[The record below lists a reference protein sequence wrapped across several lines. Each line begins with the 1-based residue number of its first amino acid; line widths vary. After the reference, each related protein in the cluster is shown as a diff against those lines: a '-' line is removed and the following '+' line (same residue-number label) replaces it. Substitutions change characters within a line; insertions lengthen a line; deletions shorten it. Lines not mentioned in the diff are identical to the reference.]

1 MVLVS
6 SLHGELQ
13 SQQGVAGIHKPVP
26 RTADFDAVRRFFC
39 PSLFG

>member
-13 SQQGVAGIHKPVP
+13 SEQGVAVIHKPVP
-26 RTADFDAVRRFFC
+26 RMTDFDAVSRFFC
-39 PSLFG
+39 PSLFS